1 MGKVFESCIV
11 QIKSVALSNGHW
23 TFVKADYEL
32 RSEAI
37 STDTNNA

>member
-23 TFVKADYEL
+23 ALVKAEIRGHLNRYQ
-32 RSEAI
+32 
-37 STDTNNA
+37 